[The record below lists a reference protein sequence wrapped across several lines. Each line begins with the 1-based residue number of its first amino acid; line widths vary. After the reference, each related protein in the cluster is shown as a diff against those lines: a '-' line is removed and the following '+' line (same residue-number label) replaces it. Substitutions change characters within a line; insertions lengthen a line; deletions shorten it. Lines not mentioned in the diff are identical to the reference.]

1 MASARMSSLPWGL
14 TASLILHAAPQRDD
28 GPLRLRF
35 SGFGLH
41 EVRCRN
47 GGSSAMIFSV
57 RKAGLQDFFALCR
70 RCAQDMREPMPSRR
84 CTAWRI
90 ASARE
95 GSEPLCNKSSWRRC
109 ARPIALTG
117 EFASQKFEASGQTS
131 NKPSIAG
138 RDLDLLNTVRS
149 FANRGS
155 RCSRREIA
163 LRCSNNCVPEIL
175 RRQSLTPMMFS
186 ESLILNNNTKHV
198 PLSPRLKL
206 AERRID

>member
-1 MASARMSSLPWGL
+1 
-14 TASLILHAAPQRDD
+14 
-28 GPLRLRF
+28 
-35 SGFGLH
+35 
-41 EVRCRN
+41 
-47 GGSSAMIFSV
+47 
-57 RKAGLQDFFALCR
+57 LCR

-109 ARPIALTG
+109 ARPYCADRRVRQSEVRG
-117 EFASQKFEASGQTS
+117 FGQTS

-163 LRCSNNCVPEIL
+163 LQCSNNCVPENP
-175 RRQSLTPMMFS
+175 SST
-186 ESLILNNNTKHV
+186 V
-198 PLSPRLKL
+198 
-206 AERRID
+206 IDTHDV

>member
-1 MASARMSSLPWGL
+1 MAYAARTSLPPRGL
-14 TASLILHAAPQRDD
+14 TGSLILHAAPQRDD

-109 ARPIALTG
+109 ARPYCADRRVRQSEVRG
-117 EFASQKFEASGQTS
+117 FGQTS

-155 RCSRREIA
+155 RCYRRENRTA
-163 LRCSNNCVPEIL
+163 V
-175 RRQSLTPMMFS
+175 QQ
-186 ESLILNNNTKHV
+186 
-198 PLSPRLKL
+198 
-206 AERRID
+206 